1 MHSSRGNQI
10 FSVNSFSGSI
20 FRNCLSL
27 FLLLC
32 IGCGGLAVSVDAPSE
47 TQAEPHLPLGI
58 AWTYNARAGFGPDA
72 PQIFDNSVM
81 VATRQGTVHFIDVV
95 TGRRGGNKRFG
106 DAINGS
112 PAVIGNTLIVPL
124 AGGRMALAAYDLDRA
139 DMRWRLRGDPIQVG
153 VTALESGGIYV
164 NTAGEVRR
172 FEIDDGAVVWTHQIE
187 GRARVHASPL
197 VHHQLVIVV
206 IDNGTVLALS
216 LNDGSQQWSV
226 DVGSPIYVAPEIY
239 GEMLLV
245 STTRGSLFAMDVQK
259 GDIHW
264 NTTLADETVQISS
277 PTADH
282 ELVVAGASDGVLR
295 VFDLDTGEMKWS
307 AQCSDALAARPLIT
321 SEVIYTGSMGN
332 WFYAFDRHN
341 GDLLQQIE
349 LRGRVKSAMAL
360 AEGGLIILTEPR
372 YVVRLTPL
380 NTDVHL

>member
-1 MHSSRGNQI
+1 
-10 FSVNSFSGSI
+10 
-20 FRNCLSL
+20 
-27 FLLLC
+27 
-32 IGCGGLAVSVDAPSE
+32 
-47 TQAEPHLPLGI
+47 
-58 AWTYNARAGFGPDA
+58 
-72 PQIFDNSVM
+72 
-81 VATRQGTVHFIDVV
+81 
-95 TGRRGGNKRFG
+95 
-106 DAINGS
+106 
-112 PAVIGNTLIVPL
+112 
-124 AGGRMALAAYDLDRA
+124 
-139 DMRWRLRGDPIQVG
+139 
-153 VTALESGGIYV
+153 
-164 NTAGEVRR
+164 
-172 FEIDDGAVVWTHQIE
+172 
-187 GRARVHASPL
+187 
-197 VHHQLVIVV
+197 
-206 IDNGTVLALS
+206 
-216 LNDGSQQWSV
+216 
-226 DVGSPIYVAPEIY
+226 
-239 GEMLLV
+239 
-245 STTRGSLFAMDVQK
+245 MDVQK